1 MRIVPW
7 KQVRFT
13 GAPATQEKPAAAGM
27 TRCYGSVKGDRTMSD
42 IEKRRSDRWN
52 FLFIAGMW
60 FQDLFNY
67 DFRRTERCIIP
78 YATQEGEISFCA
90 YNTGIGWRNIIEK
103 MHMTATL
110 TKWYDE
116 HGRHEIFAGGKTV
129 GLESTEHS
137 LKLDAEAVAKGR
149 QTDLDEKGI
158 AKTAREEKLRAR
170 RAQQENQKMAELYRQ
185 VVLKEAKPE
194 VASGIQIQGLGG
206 KKKDTEVVTH

>member
-1 MRIVPW
+1 
-7 KQVRFT
+7 
-13 GAPATQEKPAAAGM
+13 
-27 TRCYGSVKGDRTMSD
+27 
-42 IEKRRSDRWN
+42 
-52 FLFIAGMW
+52 MW

-116 HGRHEIFAGGKTV
+116 HGRHEIFAGNKHV
-129 GLESTEHS
+129 GLETTAHS
-137 LKLDAEAVAKGR
+137 LQLDETAVNKAK
-149 QTDLDEKGI
+149 QTDLDDRGI

-170 RAQQENQKMAELYRQ
+170 KAEQENKRMAELYRQ
-185 VVLKEAKPE
+185 VVLKEPKPE
-194 VASGIQIQGLGG
+194 LATGLQIQGLGA
-206 KKKDTEVVTH
+206 KKKSEEETITH